1 VGGVGE
7 GEIQWIRMTWGGKE
21 ERKKKGI
28 MGISSFHPHYTG
40 RRSRFA
46 ERFLKTAPSPPEE
59 PELELFW
66 VESEPSQMD
75 PAMQQLAETN
85 FKSAHLV
92 RTDSYSVLA
101 CIMS

>member
-1 VGGVGE
+1 
-7 GEIQWIRMTWGGKE
+7 
-21 ERKKKGI
+21 
-28 MGISSFHPHYTG
+28 
-40 RRSRFA
+40 
-46 ERFLKTAPSPPEE
+46 
-59 PELELFW
+59 
-66 VESEPSQMD
+66 MD